1 MIGNSITDTLSFES
15 GVPLPI
21 LCGNGLLPPQ
31 ENTALI
37 KEINE
42 LRREIRYLKARVA
55 GGTMGSPAA
64 NNSSRRAASPSD
76 SMMLSE
82 GLKRE
87 MEMQRDLIARLRE
100 DTAAKE
106 ARIRQLESMV
116 APRPMSRERLP
127 AMEGF
132 PGSAPSPPPPFP
144 PAAII
149 IERPQ
154 SAMVEQG
161 LDVEAM
167 A

>member
-1 MIGNSITDTLSFES
+1 MLEF
-15 GVPLPI
+15 
-21 LCGNGLLPPQ
+21 Q

-42 LRREIRYLKARVA
+42 LRRETRSLKAKVA
-55 GGTMGSPAA
+55 GGTIVAS
-64 NNSSRRAASPSD
+64 NTKRAASPSD
-76 SMMLSE
+76 SSMLSD

-87 MEMQRDLIARLRE
+87 MDMQRDLIARLRE

-116 APRPMSRERLP
+116 APRPISRERLP

-132 PGSAPSPPPPFP
+132 PGSAPLPLPQNMHVTSPMLDRRGEGM
-144 PAAII
+144 
-149 IERPQ
+149 IE
-154 SAMVEQG
+154 AG

>member
-1 MIGNSITDTLSFES
+1 M
-15 GVPLPI
+15 
-21 LCGNGLLPPQ
+21 
-31 ENTALI
+31 I

-42 LRREIRYLKARVA
+42 LRREIRALKARVA
-55 GGTMGSPAA
+55 GGTATVGPTSTT
-64 NNSSRRAASPSD
+64 RRAASPSD

-87 MEMQRDLIARLRE
+87 LEMQRDLIARLRE

-116 APRPMSRERLP
+116 APRPISRERLP

-132 PGSAPSPPPPFP
+132 AGSAPSPPPPRAP
-144 PAAII
+144 SPLMDRPASGILL
-149 IERPQ
+149 ETG
-154 SAMVEQG
+154 V
-161 LDVEAM
+161 DVEAM